1 MTNTKELGQIIG
13 GVHAAG
19 LKIGGSIDIPTALA
33 VAQLA
38 LKHREN
44 KNLRQRVIVFAGSPV
59 ETDQDTM
66 VRLAKKLKKNNFA
79 VDIVVF
85 GDAVGEEGGENVLRA
100 FVENI
105 NNSDNSYAPQ
115 TFWIYN
121 ALLIISFVEIFWL
134 YNRVP
139 ICSRTQ

>member
-66 VRLAKKLKKNNFA
+66 VKLAKKLKKNNFA

-115 TFWIYN
+115 TF
-121 ALLIISFVEIFWL
+121 LDL
-134 YNRVP
+134 
-139 ICSRTQ
+139 